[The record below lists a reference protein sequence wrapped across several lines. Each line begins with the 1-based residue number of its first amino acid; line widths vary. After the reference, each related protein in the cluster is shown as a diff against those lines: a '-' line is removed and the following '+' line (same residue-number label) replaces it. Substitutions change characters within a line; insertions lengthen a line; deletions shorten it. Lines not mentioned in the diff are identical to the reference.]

1 MDTIFVSIA
10 SYMDQEVE
18 HTINDLLKKS
28 KQPQNIIIGVCIQ
41 DTIEELDRYKKL
53 YSDNSNVRS
62 IYINHLESKGCCWAR
77 SKIQSELF
85 QNEKYYLQLDAH
97 HRFVD
102 GWDTICIEMLN
113 NCVRRYSNDKIILSS
128 YAVPCDLSTDVMK
141 ITHQNK
147 PYKMKCEKFYNTK
160 KVRYVP
166 EVINTEIIDEPILS
180 YTISAH
186 QLFTFGTWVH
196 DVPYDPN
203 LYFDGEEDSL
213 AIRSFTHGWV
223 TSMYEPPKMAQLEH
237 WIKSSRQR
245 AGATLVPTNV
255 RGVAALL
262 KALRRG
268 ETTAILPDQVPPAA
282 SGDFSPIFGVPA
294 QTMTLV
300 HNLIQKSVSQVL
312 LCTALRADGGW
323 RLHFMPAAEAINSA
337 DQQTSLD
344 ALNRG
349 VESIVALAP
358 SQYQW
363 EYKRFKARPEGLPS
377 IYPKGS

>member
-1 MDTIFVSIA
+1 MKNTV
-10 SYMDQEVE
+10 
-18 HTINDLLKKS
+18 LLY
-28 KQPQNIIIGVCIQ
+28 V
-41 DTIEELDRYKKL
+41 L
-53 YSDNSNVRS
+53 
-62 IYINHLESKGCCWAR
+62 
-77 SKIQSELF
+77 
-85 QNEKYYLQLDAH
+85 
-97 HRFVD
+97 
-102 GWDTICIEMLN
+102 
-113 NCVRRYSNDKIILSS
+113 KIIAWLPLVVARYLGAVLGKFLCLTNSRPYRVSQINLALCFPQLSETEIDALAKQRMS
-128 YAVPCDLSTDVMK
+128 QLGQAFFETPKLWRQSSQWLLGKIVDIEGSEHLQAALDNPRGTILLVP
-141 ITHQNK
+141 HQGNW
-147 PYKMKCEKFYNTK
+147 
-160 KVRYVP
+160 
-166 EVINTEIIDEPILS
+166 EVIGL
-180 YTISAH
+180 
-186 QLFTFGTWVH
+186 WVST
-196 DVPYDPN
+196 
-203 LYFDGEEDSL
+203 L
-213 AIRSFTHGWV
+213 TTM
-223 TSMYEPPKMAQLEH
+223 TSMYEPPKMVQLED
-237 WIKSSRQR
+237 WIKTSRQR

-300 HNLIQKSVSQVL
+300 HNLIQKSGSQVL

-323 RLHFMPAAEAINSA
+323 QLHFMPAEEAINSA

-363 EYKRFKARPEGLPS
+363 EYKRFKARPEGYPP

>member
-1 MDTIFVSIA
+1 MKNNALLFVLKIIA
-10 SYMDQEVE
+10 WLPLGVARYLGAVLGHFLRLTNSRPYRVTQ
-18 HTINDLLKKS
+18 INLALCY
-28 KQPQNIIIGVCIQ
+28 PQLSAQ
-41 DTIEELDRYKKL
+41 ELDGLSRQRMSQLGQAFFETPKL
-53 YSDNSNVRS
+53 WRQSSQW
-62 IYINHLESKGCCWAR
+62 LL
-77 SKIQSELF
+77 SKIVSVEGSEH
-85 QNEKYYLQLDAH
+85 LQAALDNP
-97 HRFVD
+97 R
-102 GWDTICIEMLN
+102 GTIL
-113 NCVRRYSNDKIILSS
+113 L
-128 YAVPCDLSTDVMK
+128 VP
-141 ITHQNK
+141 HQGNW
-147 PYKMKCEKFYNTK
+147 
-160 KVRYVP
+160 
-166 EVINTEIIDEPILS
+166 EVIGL
-180 YTISAH
+180 
-186 QLFTFGTWVH
+186 WVST
-196 DVPYDPN
+196 
-203 LYFDGEEDSL
+203 L
-213 AIRSFTHGWV
+213 TTM

-245 AGATLVPTNV
+245 AGSTLVPTNV

-300 HNLIQKSVSQVL
+300 HNLIQKSGSQVL

>member
-1 MDTIFVSIA
+1 MRTLASLMHGRRLIRTGDMPGNNQPARPRAYRNRAAIQQLAAQHQFSQRVLQAALDNPRGTI
-10 SYMDQEVE
+10 
-18 HTINDLLKKS
+18 LL
-28 KQPQNIIIGVCIQ
+28 
-41 DTIEELDRYKKL
+41 
-53 YSDNSNVRS
+53 
-62 IYINHLESKGCCWAR
+62 
-77 SKIQSELF
+77 
-85 QNEKYYLQLDAH
+85 
-97 HRFVD
+97 
-102 GWDTICIEMLN
+102 
-113 NCVRRYSNDKIILSS
+113 
-128 YAVPCDLSTDVMK
+128 VP
-141 ITHQNK
+141 HQGNW
-147 PYKMKCEKFYNTK
+147 
-160 KVRYVP
+160 
-166 EVINTEIIDEPILS
+166 EVIGL
-180 YTISAH
+180 
-186 QLFTFGTWVH
+186 WVST
-196 DVPYDPN
+196 
-203 LYFDGEEDSL
+203 L
-213 AIRSFTHGWV
+213 TTM

-300 HNLIQKSVSQVL
+300 HNLIQKSGSQVL